1 MTRLEGSVCVD
12 APAPLVWTALARI
25 EDIHLW
31 SEAVRDSRCKGPI
44 SRGVGAERTCD
55 LAGGITLRERF
66 LAWKEGR
73 SFTYEGQGLP
83 LLASARNTWTVHP
96 EGDRTLLTSEAE
108 VVLKGGRA
116 GRLLE
121 PLLRLQ
127 FSRMGS
133 RTLAAFNLV
142 EHGEPSILTH
152 AKLPRA
158 PAACC

>member
-44 SRGVGAERTCD
+44 SRGVGAERTC
-55 LAGGITLRERF
+55 
-66 LAWKEGR
+66 
-73 SFTYEGQGLP
+73 
-83 LLASARNTWTVHP
+83 
-96 EGDRTLLTSEAE
+96 DRTLLTSEAE